1 MSNPQDTKKLHRW
14 VPFPEHIAQN
24 VDSLRSAIHTRDSL
38 QSASDK
44 AIDDSVAA
52 KQSKASRLKKFLKGN
67 YLLDKSK
74 KTH

>member
-14 VPFPEHIAQN
+14 VPFPAHIAQN
-24 VDSLRSAIHTRDSL
+24 VDSLKSAIHTRDSL

-52 KQSKASRLKKFLKGN
+52 KQNKAASLKKFLKG
-67 YLLDKSK
+67 K
-74 KTH
+74 

>member
-1 MSNPQDTKKLHRW
+1 MSDPQDTKKLHRW

-44 AIDDSVAA
+44 AIDDSAAA
-52 KQSKASRLKKFLKGN
+52 KQSKGARFKKFLKGN